1 MVRDNK
7 KEFIKKFKEA
17 DKDNFLDFSR
27 CVRPLDMALWV
38 LWVAKDKIGENK
50 LTGEQIASVIVET
63 QEISVN
69 TNSII
74 NSLNRA
80 SDKVHR
86 YYENDEIYFE
96 IMKPGKDHLISQVKE
111 GSIEVLYFEPDKR
124 YTSKRVLSKNIL
136 DSFKGEL
143 RIVDPY
149 CGERTL
155 DILNDVKNRDV
166 KFLTRLENLRD
177 RERARFLRELHDFK
191 SENPN
196 MEFRNYPHADIHDR
210 YIISSEFF
218 VILGHSI
225 KDLGAK
231 ESFAI
236 VLNKDASRNVVEALI
251 ENFDR
256 RWKQSSQL

>member
-1 MVRDNK
+1 MVRDSK
-7 KEFIKKFKEA
+7 KQFIKNFKEA
-17 DKDNFLDFSR
+17 NKDDFPEFSK

-38 LWVAKDKIGENK
+38 LWVAKDNIGENK

-69 TNSII
+69 SSSIT

-86 YYENDEIYFE
+86 YYEKDGIYFE
-96 IMKPGKDHLISQVKE
+96 IMKPGKEYLLSLGEKDIVNAF
-111 GSIEVLYFEPDKR
+111 YFEPD
-124 YTSKRVLSKNIL
+124 SKFTAKKFLKNQIFNSL
-136 DSFKGEL
+136 KGDL
-143 RIVDPY
+143 KIVDPY
-149 CGERTL
+149 CGARTL
-155 DILNDVKNRDV
+155 DILESIKDRPV
-166 KFLTRLENLRD
+166 KFLTRVENLTGRD
-177 RERARFLRELHDFK
+177 RDRFMRELIDFK
-191 SENPN
+191 SENTN
-196 MEFRNYPHADIHDR
+196 VEFRNYPHADIHDR
-210 YIISSEFF
+210 YIISPEFL

-225 KDLGAK
+225 KDLGSK

-256 RWKQSSQL
+256 RWKQSNLL

>member
-1 MVRDNK
+1 MIENAE
-7 KEFIKKFKEA
+7 EFVKKFKEA
-17 DKDNFLDFSR
+17 DKDNFPDFSR
-27 CVRPLDMALWV
+27 CVRPLEMALWV
-38 LWVAKDKIGENK
+38 LWVAKDKIGKNK

-96 IMKPGKDHLISQVKE
+96 VMKPGKEYLLSLGKRDIVNAY
-111 GSIEVLYFEPDKR
+111 YFEPD
-124 YTSKRVLSKNIL
+124 SKFTTKKFLKNQIL
-136 DSFKGEL
+136 NSLKGDL
-143 RIVDPY
+143 KIVDPY

-155 DILNDVKNRDV
+155 DILESIKGRPV
-166 KFLTRLENLRD
+166 KFLTRIANLRD
-177 RERARFLRELHDFK
+177 RDRNRFMRELIDFK
-191 SENPN
+191 SENPDI
-196 MEFRNYPHADIHDR
+196 EFRNYPNTDIHDR
-210 YIISSEFF
+210 YIISPTSL

-236 VLNKDASRNVVEALI
+236 VLNKDASKNIVEALI

-256 RWKQSSQL
+256 RWKQSNTL